1 MKMFQIC
8 FSHLR
13 LETEISMRNLANNI
27 SSLRPPD
34 APDDQHHESSA
45 SVQPSL
51 QQRSLPRSVT
61 SPPPLQPHLVTLVC
75 KGGQMGGY
83 DNTLGMYPGQTRTGF
98 NNIIPFNQTRQY
110 SSGGMPGK
118 T

>member
-1 MKMFQIC
+1 MKEMKMRIFQ
-8 FSHLR
+8 FSLVD
-13 LETEISMRNLANNI
+13 NI
-27 SSLRPPD
+27 SELRPPD
-34 APDDQHHESSA
+34 APNDEHHESSTT
-45 SVQPSL
+45 VQPSL
-51 QQRSLPRSVT
+51 QQRSVPRSVT
-61 SPPPLQPHLVTLVC
+61 SPPPLLPHLVTLVC

-118 T
+118 I